1 MSFRI
6 CARCDFEWH
15 YEDGEYCPVC
25 KKSVVLDRKN
35 EQHEESKIGGF
46 FISAEKS
53 SKTRRY
59 LQALG
64 LVTLVYLL
72 IHYVL

>member
-1 MSFRI
+1 MNFRV
-6 CARCDFEWH
+6 CKRCDFEWH
-15 YEDGEYCPVC
+15 SEDGEFCPVC
-25 KKSVVLDRKN
+25 KKSEVLDRKN
-35 EQHEESKIGGF
+35 EKCEESKSGGF

-53 SKTRRY
+53 SKTKKY